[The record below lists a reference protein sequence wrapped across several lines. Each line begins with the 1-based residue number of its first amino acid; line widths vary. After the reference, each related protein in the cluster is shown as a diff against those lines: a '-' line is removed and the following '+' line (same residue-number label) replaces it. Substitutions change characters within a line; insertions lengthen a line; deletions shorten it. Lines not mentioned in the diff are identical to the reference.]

1 VAQYEMNLRDYW
13 LIVRRRRMWII
24 ATTVVTMLFSLW
36 LARQKVPVYQAT
48 ATVKFEQSTNLS
60 GLLVEVLSYSSS
72 DNIETQATLIKSYP
86 VLEEVARRLGR
97 LPQAPADT
105 AVKESRSYQTTLDAI
120 GSKIRTN
127 RVPSTSILEITA
139 VSTNPREARDL
150 ANTVAEV
157 YRDYN
162 KQHRNARLTEAR
174 KFIEAQLKEVEAR
187 VRRAE
192 EEVWA
197 FRDANR
203 VISPGA
209 ESTVLLSLF
218 TQVRGDMEKARQ
230 QRTELE
236 HLHARLARTDPS
248 SMIER
253 VYVETSNP
261 SLLRLQTAQT
271 ELTMERTQ
279 LALEVTDKHPRLQ
292 AIDDRLREVRFEMR
306 RELGAQIATL
316 KNREEILARQM
327 GELMQRNREVPAVEL
342 SLQRLQRDAKVNDD
356 LLTLLKTKH
365 QEALIKESEGVEEVA
380 LVHPATEPGAPV
392 GSDTLNTMLVGALLG
407 LMLGLVLAFVQETLD
422 TSIGTIE
429 DVESYLDVKV
439 LGIVPHIDPRETME
453 RLLERRPSLAQM
465 DPEALQSHS
474 LLITHF
480 DPKSPIAE
488 AYRTLRTN
496 IQFQR
501 MERGGKVLVVTS
513 PTLQEGKTTTI
524 VNLALTM
531 AQSGQKTLLVGAN
544 MRRPSIHRFFGIP
557 REPGLSDILVGSAQ
571 WRDCVRGVADI
582 LMGRFEMEDIMASP
596 GLDNLHIIE
605 AGPIPANPSELLST
619 TAMRD
624 FLQAVSAEYDIV
636 LIDTPPILPVTDSAI
651 VAGQVDGVLLV
662 YQAGKVGRLVLK
674 RAKAHLESARA
685 KVWGIVLNDLQT
697 EISGYTYTHYYTH
710 YYGEESGPDAPRRSL
725 LERALGFVRGKL
737 RPGGGGAATTVV
749 AAVLGDGPPGTPP
762 VGAPATSAPEAEG
775 APAPLET
782 APTVWSRLAGRK
794 KLLIG
799 AALLATLGV
808 AAGIVAWRVGLP
820 GTGGPRALMRQRLE
834 SPARPAPPTRPVPP
848 ASPAPPAFPTPSTP
862 PPPSSTVPSSA
873 PVVAAPAPIPRAAT
887 APSPAMPPLT
897 VPPRAAPLSL
907 SPPPESQPPASGP
920 SPVREPL
927 TTRPLPETTLPDTT
941 PPVGAPAPLRPP
953 ISLLPAA
960 TAPALTA
967 EPAPPPFTVSAP
979 PVAPAPAAP
988 PTARTPVADAPVR
1001 SLAPPMTKAPAVAP
1015 AAVAASATPAAKE
1028 PARFAVVFGPFGS
1041 ATDAEKVERTLIRAG
1056 HAIVRTRRDPGPTVY
1071 AVLIERVPTAH
1082 DARVLIDV
1090 LREQGIGDAVIAS
1103 TDPLAVRVGELRPLR
1118 GAVEL
1123 AERVRRAG
1131 HQVRVAA
1138 QQQNDGIAYVIRH
1151 GSFATRDEA
1160 EARSRELARLKVPAA
1175 QVVQVR

>member
-1 VAQYEMNLRDYW
+1 MAQYEMNLRDYW

-24 ATTVVTMLFSLW
+24 GTTVVTMLVALW

-48 ATVKFEQSTNLS
+48 ATVKFEQATSLS

-72 DNIETQATLIKSYP
+72 DSIETQATLIKSYP

-97 LPQAPADT
+97 LPPAT
-105 AVKESRSYQTTLDAI
+105 GEVAVRESRSYQAVLDAI
-120 GSKIRTN
+120 GSKLKTSRLPN
-127 RVPSTSILEITA
+127 TSILEITA
-139 VSTNPREARDL
+139 TSTNSKEARDL

-162 KQHRNARLTEAR
+162 KQNRNARMTEAR
-174 KFIEAQLKEVEAR
+174 KFIEAQLREVEGR
-187 VRRAE
+187 VKRAE

-218 TQVRGDMEKARQ
+218 TQVRGDMEKTRQ

-236 HLHARLARTDPS
+236 ELQARLARTDPA
-248 SMIER
+248 SMTER
-253 VYVETSNP
+253 VYVETTNP
-261 SLLRLQTAQT
+261 ALLRMQTAQT

-279 LALEVTDKHPRLQ
+279 LALEVTDKHPRLR

-306 RELGAQIATL
+306 REIGAQVATL
-316 KNREEILARQM
+316 KNREEILGRQM
-327 GELMQRNREVPAVEL
+327 AELMQKNREVPAIEL

-380 LVHPATEPGAPV
+380 LVRPATEPTSPV
-392 GSDTLNTMLVGALLG
+392 GGDTLNTMLVGALLG

-439 LGIVPHIDPRETME
+439 LGIVPHIDPRGTVE
-453 RLLERRPSLAQM
+453 RLLERRPALAQM
-465 DPEALQSHS
+465 DPEALQSHA

-480 DPKSPIAE
+480 DPKSPVAE

-557 REPGLSDILVGSAQ
+557 REPGLSDILVGNARWQ
-571 WRDCVRGVADI
+571 DCVRGVADI

-619 TAMRD
+619 AAMRD
-624 FLQAVSAEYDIV
+624 FLHAVSAEYDIV

-710 YYGEESGPDAPRRSL
+710 YYGEETDPDSTSTGVVG
-725 LERALGFVRGKL
+725 RALDFARGKL
-737 RPGGGGAATTVV
+737 GLGARRPTTTTVPADTGT
-749 AAVLGDGPPGTPP
+749 AAPVETGAGTPSRFNRTTLL
-762 VGAPATSAPEAEG
+762 VGVAVA
-775 APAPLET
+775 
-782 APTVWSRLAGRK
+782 
-794 KLLIG
+794 
-799 AALLATLGV
+799 ATLGV
-808 AAGIVAWRVGLP
+808 AATVALWRAGASRE
-820 GTGGPRALMRQRLE
+820 TDPRAQLRQRLE
-834 SPARPAPPTRPVPP
+834 PPAR
-848 ASPAPPAFPTPSTP
+848 S
-862 PPPSSTVPSSA
+862 
-873 PVVAAPAPIPRAAT
+873 
-887 APSPAMPPLT
+887 
-897 VPPRAAPLSL
+897 
-907 SPPPESQPPASGP
+907 
-920 SPVREPL
+920 
-927 TTRPLPETTLPDTT
+927 
-941 PPVGAPAPLRPP
+941 GAPAPKSPMKPATPP
-953 ISLLPAA
+953 SAPAPAA
-960 TAPALTA
+960 PTPA
-967 EPAPPPFTVSAP
+967 
-979 PVAPAPAAP
+979 APAPAAP
-988 PTARTPVADAPVR
+988 PASSAPTTSSTMRPPVLPQASVLALPPAVASTPAPR
-1001 SLAPPMTKAPAVAP
+1001 LAPALTAPPTMTVAPISRAERAAAPSSAIPPAVAP
-1015 AAVAASATPAAKE
+1015 SPITPPAAVPLAAAAPVDVPPAPTPSPVRIGTAITQPTPPAPSVTIVAPPETPPATPSTLAATAGAETSTATTRHVKPE
-1028 PARFAVVFGPFGS
+1028 ATPVARVPARFALLFGPFTS
-1041 ATDAEKVERTLIRAG
+1041 AADAERLERTLMRAG
-1056 HAIVRTRRDPGPTVY
+1056 HDSVRTRADGGPTRY
-1071 AVLIERVPTAH
+1071 AVLIERVASAAE
-1082 DARVLIDV
+1082 ARTIGAV
-1090 LREQGIGDAVIAS
+1090 LREQGLETVVSTSEPVVI
-1103 TDPLAVRVGELRPLR
+1103 RVGEPRVLR

-1123 AERVRRAG
+1123 AARVRKAG
-1131 HQVRVAA
+1131 YQVRVVAQPGGGAA
-1138 QQQNDGIAYVIRH
+1138 YTIRH

-1160 EARSRELARLKVPAA
+1160 EGRSRELARLSVPVA

>member
-1 VAQYEMNLRDYW
+1 MAQYEMNLRDYW
-13 LIVRRRRMWII
+13 LIIRRRRVWII
-24 ATTVVTMLFSLW
+24 ATTVVTMLISLW

-86 VLEEVARRLGR
+86 VLEEVARRMGR
-97 LPQAPADT
+97 LPQVAGDSAIRESKTYQQMLDT
-105 AVKESRSYQTTLDAI
+105 LGT
-120 GSKIRTN
+120 KIKTN
-127 RVPSTSILEITA
+127 RVPNTSILEITA
-139 VSTNPREARDL
+139 TSTHPREARDL

-157 YRDYN
+157 YRDHN
-162 KQHRNARLTEAR
+162 KQNRNARLTEAR

-187 VRRAE
+187 VKRAE
-192 EEVWA
+192 EDVWA

-236 HLHARLARTDPS
+236 QLQTRLARTDPS
-248 SMIER
+248 SMTER
-253 VYVETSNP
+253 VYVESTNP
-261 SLLRLQTAQT
+261 ALLRLQTAQT

-279 LALEVTDKHPRLQ
+279 LALEATDKHPRLQ
-292 AIDDRLREVRFEMR
+292 AIDERLREVRFEMR
-306 RELGAQIATL
+306 RELGAQISML
-316 KNREEILARQM
+316 KNREDILARQM
-327 GELMQRNREVPAVEL
+327 GELMQKNREVPAVEL
-342 SLQRLQRDAKVNDD
+342 GLQRLQRDAKVNDD

-380 LVHPATEPGAPV
+380 LVRPATDPSNPI
-392 GSDTLNTMLVGALLG
+392 GSNTLNTMLVGALLG

-439 LGIVPHIDPRETME
+439 LGIVPHIDPREMMD
-453 RLLERRPSLAQM
+453 RLIERRPALAQM
-465 DPEALQSHS
+465 DPEALQSHA

-480 DPKSPIAE
+480 DPKSPVAE
-488 AYRTLRTN
+488 AYRGLRTN

-531 AQSGQKTLLVGAN
+531 AQSGQKTLLVGGN
-544 MRRPSIHRFFGIP
+544 MRRPSIYRFFGIP
-557 REPGLSDILVGSAQ
+557 REPGLSDILVGNAQ

-619 TAMRD
+619 AAMRD
-624 FLQAVSAEYDIV
+624 FIQAVSAEYDIV

-685 KVWGIVLNDLQT
+685 KVWGIVLNDVQS

-710 YYGEESGPDAPRRSL
+710 YYGEETTNDAPRGIAQRT
-725 LERALGFVRGKL
+725 LGFLRGKL
-737 RPGGGGAATTVV
+737 RLFGGGGGA
-749 AAVLGDGPPGTPP
+749 
-762 VGAPATSAPEAEG
+762 GAATSAAATPVAEAE
-775 APAPLET
+775 PPVET
-782 APTVWSRLAGRK
+782 SAEPSRRFGFS
-794 KLLIG
+794 KLGIDKFAVSKRLIG
-799 AALLATLGV
+799 VGV
-808 AAGIVAWRVGLP
+808 AVALGLAVAVIAWRFGIP
-820 GTGGPRALMRQRLE
+820 GVGGPRAQLRQRLE
-834 SPARPAPPTRPVPP
+834 PPAARPGQSPAAPKPAGSTQRTTPPSPVGAVRPTAPTGSTPAAPSVVVPP
-848 ASPAPPAFPTPSTP
+848 AVIVPPVTAPPAVKPFIDTLPPPATAPRTPTSMAPAPPAAPSPVSTAP
-862 PPPSSTVPSSA
+862 PVASRP
-873 PVVAAPAPIPRAAT
+873 PVVAAP
-887 APSPAMPPLT
+887 M
-897 VPPRAAPLSL
+897 
-907 SPPPESQPPASGP
+907 
-920 SPVREPL
+920 
-927 TTRPLPETTLPDTT
+927 TT
-941 PPVGAPAPLRPP
+941 PPALVSPAP
-953 ISLLPAA
+953 
-960 TAPALTA
+960 
-967 EPAPPPFTVSAP
+967 VSAP
-979 PVAPAPAAP
+979 PPSITPPPAAP
-988 PTARTPVADAPVR
+988 STAAVFESP
-1001 SLAPPMTKAPAVAP
+1001 SAPARD
-1015 AAVAASATPAAKE
+1015 AT
-1028 PARFAVVFGPFGS
+1028 RFGLMFGPFAS
-1041 ATDAEKVERTLIRAG
+1041 TAEAEKLERTLIKAG
-1056 HAIVRTRRDPGPTVY
+1056 HDSVRTRRATSPAVY
-1071 AVLIERVPTAH
+1071 AVLIDRVPTPN
-1082 DARVLIDV
+1082 DARAIIAA
-1090 LREQGIGDAVIAS
+1090 LREQGMGDASIAS
-1103 TDPLAVRVGELRPLR
+1103 TDPVAVRVGEPRPLR

-1123 AERVRRAG
+1123 AERLRKAG
-1131 HQVRVAA
+1131 YRVRVAA
-1138 QQQNDGIAYVIRH
+1138 QPSERVAYVIRH

-1160 EARSRELARLKVPAA
+1160 EARNRELARLSVPFA
-1175 QVVQVR
+1175 QVVPVR